1 MIQTTESNQYKPYL
15 ILFFG
20 SLAFRLLIGLLY
32 QQPGYTDAYYYA
44 NSAISLWEGRGFRED
59 YIWIYLGRPLPE
71 SAFNNPSNTYWL
83 PLTSVLI
90 WFGYLFGGGPQ
101 NFLAAQLP
109 IMLVSSL
116 LPPLAYYFGKDVFG
130 AQGKRYGWLLGI
142 LTIFCGIF
150 ALYFTLPDNFA
161 PYALF
166 SFLFLIFS
174 YKALRLP
181 PERKSASWKFMALC
195 GLTAGLAYL
204 TRVDGVI
211 LLVVPPLSLLG
222 YRYLLRE
229 KSGLLWRS
237 MLLMG
242 LVFSLTISP
251 WLIHNLIATGQLFP
265 GGGTKTLFMREYND
279 FFSYNRELDLAY
291 LLNLKDPSPTW
302 GIGQLIG
309 SRFEALLL
317 NLLVVA
323 RITLFV
329 FTPFF
334 ILGLFSRQ
342 VPDEAL
348 PVASLKKPGTLWRR
362 AEMLPF
368 IVYLI
373 LLYLAMS
380 LAFTFPST
388 RGSLFH
394 SSGGL
399 VPFVLAF
406 TIAGLDLTA
415 KLVSRKNP
423 KRAVNRANGYNGI
436 MVVIIIIGTL
446 FLGIAPAGTWD
457 DTTYEQMKDIA
468 AVLDQRGAKPT
479 DVIMHPDA
487 PAYYYVT
494 RRPSIS
500 FSNESIETNLE
511 IMRRYKAKYVVLV
524 PDNTP
529 ASFKPMLDNKAY
541 PGFEYLGSL
550 DDIQFYKVKE

>member
-1 MIQTTESNQYKPYL
+1 M
-15 ILFFG
+15 
-20 SLAFRLLIGLLY
+20 FRLVIGLLY
-32 QQPGYTDAYYYA
+32 RQPGYTDAYYYA
-44 NSAISLWEGRGFRED
+44 NSAISLWEGRGFREE

-71 SAFNNPSNTYWL
+71 TAFNNPSNTYWL

-90 WFGYLFGGGPQ
+90 WLGYVFGGGTQ

-109 IMLVSSL
+109 IMLVSAL

-130 AQGKRYGWLLGI
+130 EQGERYGWLLGI
-142 LTIFCGIF
+142 LSIFCGIF
-150 ALYFTLPDNFA
+150 ALYYTLPDNFA

-166 SFLFLIFS
+166 SLLFLIFS

-181 PERKSASWKFMALC
+181 LERRGESAKFMALG
-195 GLTAGLAYL
+195 GLWAGLAYL

-211 LLVVPPLSLLG
+211 LLVVPPLALWW
-222 YRYLLRE
+222 YRYWLRE
-229 KSGLLWRS
+229 RSGQTWFS
-237 MLLMG
+237 MVWMVV
-242 LVFSLTISP
+242 VFGLTISP
-251 WLIHNLIATGQLFP
+251 WLVHNVIATGQLFP

-291 LLNLKDPSPTW
+291 FLNLKDPAPDW
-302 GIGQLIG
+302 GIGVLIG
-309 SRFEALLL
+309 SRLEALLL

-342 VPDEAL
+342 VEGQAV
-348 PVASLKKPGTLWRR
+348 PVLSLRQRGTLWRR

-368 IVYLI
+368 IVYI
-373 LLYLAMS
+373 VLLYLAMS

-406 TIAGLDLTA
+406 TIAGIDLTA
-415 KLVSRKNP
+415 RLISRKNL
-423 KRAVNRANGYNGI
+423 KRAPSRANGYNGI
-436 MVVIIIIGTL
+436 LVIVAVVATL
-446 FLGIAPAGTWD
+446 FLCIAPASGWD
-457 DTTYEQMKDIA
+457 DGTYNQMKDVA
-468 AVLDQRGAKPT
+468 AWLDQNGAKAE
-479 DVIMHPDA
+479 VIMTPDP

-494 RRPSIS
+494 RRTSVM

-524 PDNTP
+524 PANTP
-529 ASFKPMLDNKAY
+529 DTFKQMVENKAY
-541 PGFEYLGSL
+541 SGFEYIGSL
-550 DDIQFYKVKE
+550 RDIQFYRVLD